1 MAITL
6 SSKTLELIESQMR
19 NLGCANADEFVEK
32 LICDEF
38 PTFEVELRK
47 EIAKLS
53 RAWAG
58 PGRKFEK
65 SFAQSFARGDLWIFT
80 RSSSLLKPVG
90 KLRK

>member
-38 PTFEVELRK
+38 PTFEVDLDLLDPETRAAIEEGDREIEQGLGRPWEEVREELR
-47 EIAKLS
+47 AKF
-53 RAWAG
+53 R
-58 PGRKFEK
+58 
-65 SFAQSFARGDLWIFT
+65 T
-80 RSSSLLKPVG
+80 R
-90 KLRK
+90 